1 MLTVHPMYSPDVQ
14 LAFVLGDKSYP
25 LSSIADT
32 YIEFREPVE
41 LPPCEGE
48 VVMTVDRRVE
58 RWRVVLKRGTSP
70 IESKARITPLVGTAT
85 E

>member
-1 MLTVHPMYSPDVQ
+1 MLTVHPMYTPDVQ
-14 LAFVLGDKSYP
+14 LAFVLGEKSYA
-25 LSSIADT
+25 LSSIAET

-58 RWRVVLKRGTSP
+58 RWGVVLKRGASP
-70 IESKARITPLVGTAT
+70 IERKTRIASLAGAST

>member
-1 MLTVHPMYSPDVQ
+1 MLTVRPMYSPDVQ
-14 LAFVLGDKSYP
+14 LAFVVGDQCYA
-25 LSSIADT
+25 LSSIAES

-48 VVMTVDRRVE
+48 VVMTVDGRTE
-58 RWRVVLKRGTSP
+58 RWRVVLKRGISP
-70 IESKARITPLVGTAT
+70 IERKARIASLAAAGT